1 MYLNGFGVENLEQ
14 QEAQIEHAVNAVDAV
29 KNLVVEGGR
38 EAHSGKHSPVMKPH
52 TKTKMPKWIIGKVFA
67 EWCGHCKTLKGEW
80 EKLKTVMKKEKG
92 GAVEFI
98 EIEDIEMENK
108 LHEMNQT
115 YFQKGNKKVS
125 STGFPTIFMFQVA
138 NPDKTLKYFVP
149 PSGERTMSTLKTWI
163 NKNMRGSVSSVKSET
178 KGGRGKTGKK
188 KGVGSGTRRS
198 RRKRGSKL

>member
-1 MYLNGFGVENLEQ
+1 MSLNEFGVGLGILENH
-14 QEAQIEHAVNAVDAV
+14 IGNNMGGINAV

-38 EAHSGKHSPVMKPH
+38 DAHAMKKSPVMKPH
-52 TKTKMPKWIIGKVFA
+52 TKTKTPQWIVGKVFA
-67 EWCGHCKTLKGEW
+67 KWCGYCITLKGEW

-138 NPDKTLKYFVP
+138 NPSKTLNYYNR
-149 PSGERTMSTLKTWI
+149 SDGERIMIDLKTWI
-163 NKNMRGSVSSVKSET
+163 KKNMSGSVSSVKSET
-178 KGGRGKTGKK
+178 KGGRRKTGKK
-188 KGVGSGTRRS
+188 KGVESGTRRT
-198 RRKRGSKL
+198 KKKWGK